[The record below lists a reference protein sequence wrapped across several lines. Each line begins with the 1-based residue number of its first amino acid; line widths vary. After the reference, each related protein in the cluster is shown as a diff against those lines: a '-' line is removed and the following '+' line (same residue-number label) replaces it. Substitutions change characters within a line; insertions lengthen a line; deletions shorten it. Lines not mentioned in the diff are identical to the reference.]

1 MFPAVRSIHI
11 CEPFLSE
18 ALLSVGV
25 LSLRIPLALPRRAS
39 QRWLFLPTCSVSH
52 PLHRV
57 GSHSHSPSIVVSS
70 LCWDMGSKIWE
81 SDVFFP
87 QCYFLFCIVV
97 TKLALHPQITDISQL
112 KTTIN
117 SIYSVLCWCY
127 RTWIRTMLWYF
138 FLSIKVVMHISGDTK
153 TTKLCL
159 IMGNVY
165 TSSFLSSLQFH
176 IQLLL
181 FIYFFLF
188 ERQMHSPNKHSSQG

>member
-25 LSLRIPLALPRRAS
+25 LSLRIPLVFPRRAS

-117 SIYSVLCWCY
+117 SIYSADVIGLGLGQCCDIFFWVSKWLCIFQVTLKPQNCA
-127 RTWIRTMLWYF
+127 
-138 FLSIKVVMHISGDTK
+138 
-153 TTKLCL
+153 
-159 IMGNVY
+159 
-165 TSSFLSSLQFH
+165 
-176 IQLLL
+176 
-181 FIYFFLF
+181 
-188 ERQMHSPNKHSSQG
+188 